1 MRKIRV
7 LVVDDSLVVRS
18 LLTEAIDQD
27 PQLEVVGSAANGRLA
42 LDRIPKVTPDIVTL
56 DVDMPEMDGLETL
69 RQIRKLKPKLPVVMF
84 SALTER
90 GAAVAIDALMSGA
103 SDCLGKPGDLLGTD
117 DAVQWLRQELL
128 PKIKALCRG
137 LLPTHAPALVVPVR
151 AAVAPIPAP
160 MPPPPRPRPVRTRP
174 EIVAIGVSTG
184 GPQALVDLF
193 TRLTAPLPVPV
204 VIVQHMPP
212 LFTKRLA
219 ESLNGL
225 KSPNCFHEGEEAQR
239 IEPGHAYI
247 APGGRHMV
255 VRRSQTGTLLHLH
268 DEPPENSCRPAV
280 DVLFRSTARVFG
292 ADVLAVILTGMGM
305 DGLRGCETVRAVG
318 GRILAQD
325 EASSVVWG
333 MPGFVVKGG
342 VADEVL
348 PIDQVGARI
357 EQLAGTH
364 AH

>member
-1 MRKIRV
+1 
-7 LVVDDSLVVRS
+7 
-18 LLTEAIDQD
+18 
-27 PQLEVVGSAANGRLA
+27 
-42 LDRIPKVTPDIVTL
+42 
-56 DVDMPEMDGLETL
+56 
-69 RQIRKLKPKLPVVMF
+69 
-84 SALTER
+84 
-90 GAAVAIDALMSGA
+90 
-103 SDCLGKPGDLLGTD
+103 
-117 DAVQWLRQELL
+117 
-128 PKIKALCRG
+128 
-137 LLPTHAPALVVPVR
+137 
-151 AAVAPIPAP
+151 
-160 MPPPPRPRPVRTRP
+160 
-174 EIVAIGVSTG
+174 
-184 GPQALVDLF
+184 
-193 TRLTAPLPVPV
+193 
-204 VIVQHMPP
+204 
-212 LFTKRLA
+212 
-219 ESLNGL
+219 
-225 KSPNCFHEGEEAQR
+225 
-239 IEPGHAYI
+239 
-247 APGGRHMV
+247 MV